1 MVSRNDYAV
10 TFSVKDEDHTLANPV
25 RFMLNKNPHVSFTGY
40 SITHPAEK
48 VVNFRIQT
56 TGEMTSVDAFRQS
69 LNGVTDVCKHIK
81 AQLAAECTSF
91 QASAGTSMEA

>member
-1 MVSRNDYAV
+1 MASRNDYAV

-81 AQLAAECTSF
+81 AQLAEKCDSF
-91 QASAGTSMEA
+91 HTNSSASMDT